1 MRSPGPPRALFC
13 QCEMG
18 VGMDAGVWPDRE
30 TRDVGS
36 LTRVGCS

>member
-13 QCEMG
+13 QCEVG

-30 TRDVGS
+30 TRGVGS